1 MKLFAWLTELFLSA
15 FQITRPAPQQRQR
28 AEILIGGLTLGALLL
43 GAGLLVGM
51 LLWALNA

>member
-15 FQITRPAPQQRQR
+15 FQFTRPAPQQRQR